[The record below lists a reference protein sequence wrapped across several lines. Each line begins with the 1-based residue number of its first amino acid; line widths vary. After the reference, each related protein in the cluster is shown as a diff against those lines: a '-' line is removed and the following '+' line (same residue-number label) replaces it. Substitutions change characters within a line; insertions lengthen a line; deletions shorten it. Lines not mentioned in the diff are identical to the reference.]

1 MRKNSTLIT
10 SRENIPSEKAFYRYD
25 VVLDL
30 LTAREPHLDAAQ
42 ACSRN
47 WTTEKTAGFVSALTF
62 PNVHYILRREISNN
76 EAVKA
81 LEKLRSVVG
90 ILPIDGKVIALAL
103 SSRFRD
109 FEDAVQYY
117 TATQNGMICLITRN
131 VRDYRGSNCPS

>member
-1 MRKNSTLIT
+1 VKRLFIDT
-10 SRENIPSEKAFYRYD
+10 D

-42 ACSRN
+42 GLFSELDN
-47 WTTEKTAGFVSALTF
+47 GKTAGFVSALTF

-131 VRDYRGSNCPS
+131 VRDYRGSELPVLTPAEYLSHSRS